1 MSYTHTRTLKGAR
14 RAFVRGLIKEY
25 RASTRAFPRR
35 NNGIFSSPPTLSSF
49 FSALFYFSLFVFS
62 FSFFF
67 FSCRWVFCVSRSL
80 RLNPPENGPRSS
92 LEGSFVQR
100 GFRGETLAMAIVSMS
115 RSGVSR
121 FLDSRER
128 VVEISYWLYSI
139 GKFSIVRGGC
149 NVSQEKILNFNMVE
163 VISFHLKVSRFL
175 LFIRSSVI
183 IRKSEYIP
191 Y

>member
-1 MSYTHTRTLKGAR
+1 M
-14 RAFVRGLIKEY
+14 
-25 RASTRAFPRR
+25 
-35 NNGIFSSPPTLSSF
+35 
-49 FSALFYFSLFVFS
+49 
-62 FSFFF
+62 
-67 FSCRWVFCVSRSL
+67 FCVSRSL

-100 GFRGETLAMAIVSMS
+100 GFRGETLAIVSMS

-183 IRKSEYIP
+183 IRKSEYVP